1 MADRQATNVIEA
13 GNIIKGLMT
22 GETSA
27 DTPAEEAIAN
37 SEQEEVTEQ
46 AEVETSSED
55 TVNPSDVPYKKFDEE
70 ESSEEFV
77 EENQELSESSDIQ
90 ENSEEPV
97 YTVTVDGTDYEVTQ
111 DELIQGYQRNADY
124 TRKTQE
130 LAVEKQQSSEFVER
144 SKKDV
149 EAKLAQLTQLNQAAQ
164 AQLQEEYANI
174 DFEKLYDEDPVEAAR
189 LEHKMR
195 KKHEQLAQVQQQ
207 TQQLQTQ
214 EFQKYLEEQ
223 EKQLNIKLPEL
234 SHPEKGQQFKKQM
247 RDYLS
252 SVGFNT
258 QEIDSVY
265 DHRYVM
271 LVRDAM
277 SYRNLQKAKP
287 QIKKKA
293 VNAPKVVKSGVSKSK
308 GQQQAEAKRQ
318 QLSKLRKSGSVQDA
332 AKLFRSLV

>member
-70 ESSEEFV
+70 ESLEEFV

-223 EKQLNIKLPEL
+223 QKQLNVKLPEL

-252 SVGFNT
+252 SVGFNA

>member
-1 MADRQATNVIEA
+1 MADRQPTNVIEA

-22 GETSA
+22 GETS
-27 DTPAEEAIAN
+27 
-37 SEQEEVTEQ
+37 EEVTPVEEAVAQ
-46 AEVETSSED
+46 STKQETEEAEVETTSEE
-55 TVNPSDVPYKKFDEE
+55 TVNPSDVPYMDQEKENSTEPQEE
-70 ESSEEFV
+70 Q
-77 EENQELSESSDIQ
+77 NELSESEDIQ
-90 ENSEEPV
+90 ENSEEPI
-97 YTVTVDGTDYEVTQ
+97 YTVTIDGTNYEVTQ

-130 LAVEKQQSSEFVER
+130 LAAEKQQTSDFVER

-149 EAKLAQLTQLNQAAQ
+149 ETKLAKLDQLNQAAQ
-164 AQLQEEYANI
+164 VQLQQEYAQV

-195 KKHEQLAQVQQQ
+195 KKNEQLQQVQQQ
-207 TQQLQTQ
+207 TQQLQME
-214 EFQKYLEEQ
+214 EFNKYLEEQ
-223 EKQLNIKLPEL
+223 QKQMTVKIPEMT
-234 SHPEKGQQFKKQM
+234 HPEKGPQFRKQM

-252 SVGFNT
+252 SVGFNN

-265 DHRYVM
+265 DHRYVL

-277 SYRNLQKAKP
+277 AYRNLQQAKP

-308 GQQQAEAKRQ
+308 GQQAAEAKRQ
-318 QLSKLRKSGSVQDA
+318 QLSRLKKTGKVADA
-332 AKLFRSLV
+332 ARIFRSLV

>member
-1 MADRQATNVIEA
+1 MADRQPTNVIEA

-22 GETSA
+22 GETS
-27 DTPAEEAIAN
+27 
-37 SEQEEVTEQ
+37 EEVTPVEEAVAQ
-46 AEVETSSED
+46 STKQETEEAEVETSSEE
-55 TVNPSDVPYKKFDEE
+55 TVNPSDVPYMDQEKENSTEPQEE
-70 ESSEEFV
+70 Q
-77 EENQELSESSDIQ
+77 NELSESEDIQ
-90 ENSEEPV
+90 ENSEEPI
-97 YTVTVDGTDYEVTQ
+97 YTVTIDGTNYEVTQ

-130 LAVEKQQSSEFVER
+130 LAAEKQQTSDFVER

-149 EAKLAQLTQLNQAAQ
+149 ETKIAKLDQLNQAAQ
-164 AQLQEEYANI
+164 VQLQQEYAQV

-195 KKHEQLAQVQQQ
+195 KKNEQLQQVQQQ
-207 TQQLQTQ
+207 TQQLQME
-214 EFQKYLEEQ
+214 EFNKYLEEQ
-223 EKQLNIKLPEL
+223 QKQMTVKIPEMT
-234 SHPEKGQQFKKQM
+234 HPEKGPQFRKQM

-252 SVGFNT
+252 SVGFNN

-265 DHRYVM
+265 DHRYVL

-277 SYRNLQKAKP
+277 AYRNLQKAKP

-308 GQQQAEAKRQ
+308 GQQAAEAKRQ
-318 QLSKLRKSGSVQDA
+318 QLSRLKKTGKVADA
-332 AKLFRSLV
+332 AKIFRSLV

>member
-27 DTPAEEAIAN
+27 DTPVEEAVAN
-37 SEQEEVTEQ
+37 STQEEVTEQ

-223 EKQLNIKLPEL
+223 QKQLNIKLPEL

-252 SVGFNT
+252 SVGFNA

>member
-1 MADRQATNVIEA
+1 MADSQATNVIEA

-22 GETSA
+22 NDTSA
-27 DTPAEEAIAN
+27 DTPVEEAVAN
-37 SEQEEVTEQ
+37 STQQEVTDE

-55 TVNPSDVPYKKFDEE
+55 TVNPSDVPYKTFDEE
-70 ESSEEFV
+70 QSLEEVV
-77 EENQELSESSDIQ
+77 EEDQELSESSDIQ

-111 DELIQGYQRNADY
+111 NELIQGYQRNADY

-149 EAKLAQLTQLNQAAQ
+149 EAKLGQLTQLNQAAQ

-207 TQQLQTQ
+207 TQELQTQ
-214 EFQKYLEEQ
+214 EFNKYLEEQ
-223 EKQLNIKLPEL
+223 QKQLNIKIPEL
-234 SHPEKGQQFKKQM
+234 SNPDKGPQFRKQM

-318 QLSKLRKSGSVQDA
+318 QLSKLRKSGQVRDA

>member
-27 DTPAEEAIAN
+27 DTPVEEAVAN
-37 SEQEEVTEQ
+37 STQEEVTEQ

-252 SVGFNT
+252 SVGFNA

>member
-223 EKQLNIKLPEL
+223 QKQLNIKLPEL

-252 SVGFNT
+252 SVGFNA

-332 AKLFRSLV
+332 AKFFRSLV